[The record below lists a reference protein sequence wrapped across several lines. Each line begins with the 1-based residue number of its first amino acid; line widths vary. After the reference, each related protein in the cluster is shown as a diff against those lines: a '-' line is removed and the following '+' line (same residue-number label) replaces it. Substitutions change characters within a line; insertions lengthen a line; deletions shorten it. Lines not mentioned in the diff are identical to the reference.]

1 MFVYNTWVWFF
12 FSLRAIIIRE
22 EGEKKE
28 KLCCKSEIG
37 IIYMGK
43 RRKRKKNVGFRC
55 PSFPNFLL
63 GIVSQMD
70 IVFSS
75 FSKEEKGSS
84 KKRAVL

>member
-1 MFVYNTWVWFF
+1 MFVYNTWVWVF

-55 PSFPNFLL
+55 PSFPNL
-63 GIVSQMD
+63 VSQMD